1 VLYIIV
7 LEYTA
12 CLFKS
17 TRAEQLPTSAEPT
30 QSRKKQQ
37 RSFDRSGDIMSVCA
51 TVLCVCVVRCV
62 RPFMLPVI
70 ISFSQQEHFDR

>member
-7 LEYTA
+7 LEYNA
-12 CLFKS
+12 RLFKS

-51 TVLCVCVVRCV
+51 TVLCVVRCV
-62 RPFMLPVI
+62 RPFMLAVI
-70 ISFSQQEHFDR
+70 ISF